1 MAGPLSLCLF
11 FVLCACLSVGLS
23 VKRMRNPRSRLRSAL
38 PSATLPTDPYS
49 YARDTE
55 GRLGKQIALGIATM
69 KEYTEKIAKEN
80 KEFTEKIAK
89 ENKEF
94 TVKNAKENKEFTEKN
109 AKERVIKNYAES
121 LESAKLRLRINVV
134 TLLLVLSMQPEIRA
148 LVSAIASV
156 FADV

>member
-38 PSATLPTDPYS
+38 PSGTLPNDPYS

-55 GRLGKQIALGIATM
+55 GRLEKQIALGIATM
-69 KEYTEKIAKEN
+69 KE
-80 KEFTEKIAK
+80 FTE
-89 ENKEF
+89 
-94 TVKNAKENKEFTEKN
+94 KNAKENKEILEMFTKENKVFPEKN
-109 AKERVIKNYAES
+109 AKERVIKNYAEN